1 MAKGGFYAVANGRN
15 VGVYTTWDQC
25 RAEVNG
31 FPQARYKKFGTE
43 REAQEFIANY
53 QLGRRAASSSGPPT
67 GASDSAQSSIV
78 SRKRKGAVAISGA
91 DYVAPKRLKDWYV
104 WLLTLEQSKT
114 GDFISFAAIK
124 QYGKMLLLFI
134 LMVPVVAMDAK
145 PLRC

>member
-1 MAKGGFYAVANGRN
+1 M
-15 VGVYTTWDQC
+15 
-25 RAEVNG
+25 
-31 FPQARYKKFGTE
+31 
-43 REAQEFIANY
+43 
-53 QLGRRAASSSGPPT
+53 L
-67 GASDSAQSSIV
+67 QSSIV